1 MNVQVDSSLTASF
14 LDSGRMLATF
24 GNAAAVVA
32 GIAGVTVTPSA
43 AVRLLLAGSMLCWLF
58 ECWFAVRVRIDASLF
73 RQLAGRSEDEWH
85 RLDELLIEWGF
96 PPSAEG
102 RSVSDRSRSAV
113 ALWRSQAITL
123 AIQLASLVAGVLLEA
138 TGI

>member
-14 LDSGRMLATF
+14 LESGQMLAKA

-32 GIAGVTVTPSA
+32 GITGVTVYSD
-43 AVRLLLAGSMLCWLF
+43 AVRLLLAGSMLCWVF

-73 RQLAGRSEDEWH
+73 RQLAGESEGEWR

-96 PPSAEG
+96 PRPPGGS
-102 RSVSDRSRSAV
+102 
-113 ALWRSQAITL
+113 T
-123 AIQLASLVAGVLLEA
+123 
-138 TGI
+138 